1 MKNIAK
7 LILVS
12 TLGGIISLGAYKM
25 FFEKPEVRTYFE
37 APANYQPKQTNYV
50 PGTAPED
57 FVMAAEKSV
66 HSVVH
71 VKTAVVANMPQVQS
85 PFDLF
90 FGMPKAAPDGRLQ
103 LGTGSG
109 VIISKDGYIVTNNHV
124 IENAE
129 EILVG
134 LNSGEEYR
142 AEVIGTD
149 PTTDIALIKI
159 SDEVDGLPYLD
170 FSNSDNI
177 KVGEWVLAVGN
188 PFNLTSTVTAGIVS
202 AKARSIGII
211 NERAAIESF
220 IQTDAAVN
228 PGNSGGA
235 LVNTKGELVGINS
248 AISTRT
254 GSFEG
259 YSFAVPSNLAKKV
272 VADLKE
278 YGTVQRAF
286 IGVNISDV
294 NQSLADELD
303 LDVNSGVY
311 VAGLSENGAAADA
324 GLMKGDVIVAINNRK
339 VSKSAELQ
347 EIIGA
352 KRPGEKVKLSVL
364 REGDTEDFEVTLR
377 NVNGTTKRI
386 RKEDLEFLTLLGGSF
401 REINDKEKRAY
412 RIPYGV
418 KITEVNSGILADQDI
433 PEGFIITQINQKP
446 IKNIEDINEAG
457 MNLPKEKPVI
467 IFGVL
472 PNGREKYFAFGF

>member
-7 LILVS
+7 LILIS
-12 TLGGIISLGAYKM
+12 TLGGIISLGAYKV

-37 APANYQPKQTNYV
+37 SPANYRPQQTNYV
-50 PGTAPED
+50 PSAAPDD
-57 FVMAAEKSV
+57 FVTAAEKSI

-71 VKTAVVANMPQVQS
+71 VKTAVVSQVPQMQS

-90 FGMPKAAPDGRLQ
+90 FGVPKSAPEGRLQ

-124 IENAE
+124 IESAE

-159 SDEVDGLPYLD
+159 TEAVDGLPYLD

-177 KVGEWVLAVGN
+177 QVGEWVLAVGN

-202 AKARSIGII
+202 AKARNIGII
-211 NERAAIESF
+211 NDRAAIESF

-286 IGVNISDV
+286 IGINISDV
-294 NQSLADELD
+294 TQSLADDLG

-311 VAGLSENGAAADA
+311 VAGLSENGAAQDA
-324 GLMKGDVIVAINNRK
+324 GLKKGDIIVAINDRE
-339 VSKSAELQ
+339 VTKSAQLQ
-347 EIIGA
+347 EMIGA
-352 KRPGEKVKLSVL
+352 KRPGEKVKVAVL
-364 REGDTEDFEVTLR
+364 RDGDRESFEVTLR

-401 REINDKEKRAY
+401 REINEKEKRTY

-418 KITEVNSGILADQDI
+418 KITEVNNGILADQDI
-433 PEGFIITQINQKP
+433 PEGFIVTQINQRA
-446 IKNIEDINEAG
+446 IKSIEDINEAG
-457 MNLPKEKPVI
+457 MNLPKDKPVI

-472 PNGREKYFAFGF
+472 PNGREKYYAFGF